1 MKTKNILKNISF
13 AVLVILITF
22 SITKAGDLF
31 PSGTSILPTFYTL
44 GDIYDK
50 LTDNTTSADEGDHDL
65 TSSATPASTFHTLK
79 DIYEA
84 IPTIDADKMLTTADY
99 MGVQGTIVSIGAV
112 TITPS
117 TTAQTIIA
125 GYHNGSGTVSGDT
138 DLISSNILSGVNIF
152 GVSGSAV
159 SGADLSNMFNGSLTP
174 YEGSGDHPGGA
185 TSTGGVDDYNN
196 SDNPPADR
204 YEVEWIQCTLGNN
217 YCGTG
222 DNFAQAKDNNTNLI
236 WALPCAGA
244 GCSSNSTTT
253 QNYYTW
259 DGSDGWDVS
268 NNGMTAQQL
277 CSSLGSG
284 WYLPHQKQLMQAYID
299 GSYGNLEFPG
309 TYDYYWSATTVSDA
323 PGIAWIVL
331 LSNGYTTNYVKFVT
345 YRVRCVRLAN

>member
-84 IPTIDADKMLTTADY
+84 IPTIDADKMLTTATY
-99 MGVQGTIVSIGAV
+99 MGVTGAIETKTISNTTVEIGGGFYDATNLT
-112 TITPS
+112 TI
-117 TTAQTIIA
+117 
-125 GYHNGSGTVSGDT
+125 DT
-138 DLISSNILSGVNIF
+138 DLSEGNILSGVTIF
-152 GVSGSAV
+152 GVGGTA
-159 SGADLSNMFNGSLTP
+159 LSNMFNGT
-174 YEGSGDHPGGA
+174 GQGITGGA

-196 SDNPPADR
+196 GGEPPANR
-204 YEVEWIQCTLGNN
+204 YEATWTQCNLANT

-222 DNFAQAKDNNTNLI
+222 DSFAQAKDNNTNLI
-236 WALPCAGA
+236 WALPCAGV

-253 QNYYTW
+253 ATYYSW
-259 DGSDGWDVS
+259 DNSGVDND
-268 NNGMTAQQL
+268 GMTAQEL
-277 CSSLGSG
+277 CSSLGLD
-284 WYLPHQKQLMQAYID
+284 W
-299 GSYGNLEFPG
+299 
-309 TYDYYWSATTVSDA
+309 TTSETINA
-323 PGIAWIVL
+323 SI
-331 LSNGYTTNYVKFVT
+331 
-345 YRVRCVRLAN
+345 YRWFLW